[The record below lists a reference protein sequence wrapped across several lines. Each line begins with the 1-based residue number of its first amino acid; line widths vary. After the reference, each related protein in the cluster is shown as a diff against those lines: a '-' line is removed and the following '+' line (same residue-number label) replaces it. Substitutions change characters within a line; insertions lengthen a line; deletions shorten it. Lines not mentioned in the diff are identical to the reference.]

1 MNNILICQ
9 DNFRVDIAQIDPAFW
24 SQNAKQVV
32 QNSEDVNVYKMS
44 PTNNNE
50 KETKSRFS
58 HIEEGLESSLSN
70 EAQSTIS
77 RIVNEVKSLSDV
89 EKLFLY
95 LKLPTGDSCK
105 EFRKTPTIGVQKP
118 NRTQQAQTYTWI
130 KSHLEEDELI
140 CLPKQDVYDDYRS
153 YCENHDIKPLSTA
166 DFGKLMKSVFPN
178 VKPRRLGQRGQSRY
192 CYGGLRKK
200 LDVLPPTLPE
210 LEILSNTAPGNE
222 DDELNTASCQLV
234 CEWAHKL
241 LNANFQGIRDLAEY
255 LISNLCVNS
264 KSVAAFTVIAAME
277 DAGIQ
282 NIKEPSLFSNST
294 GGDRHKETQMLLQRK
309 LQEGKLLRE
318 QKKKLQQ
325 QREENEQK
333 LKESHD
339 RQTPFIT
346 SPSIQQVIKSPVKRL
361 FEDGGSRSKS
371 VQGKTDLQRSQS
383 VMVVQQNKTK
393 QERSKSISE
402 VDVEMVS
409 DENDKS
415 VSSLNSGQQKKTDN
429 NKTNHISARKNHP
442 VDVARNLNIEIPK
455 NVQMDQNILRELT
468 TVQREENTANVNF
481 VHKSNVKTNPRFNIE
496 QRENRNTNN
505 QGESESRNINN
516 RAEIESRISDEVDG
530 NRPVNTNNVLL
541 MEVESEKTSS
551 QIQHI
556 IRKPSL
562 ISANVWNIPVSVKD
576 NNSFNTNIETSVGNE
591 SIKQLLNSNTTV
603 ERTDN
608 DSANLISSANH
619 SSRSAFVPF
628 SQIQSRKDSN
638 VDLCKGPS
646 INLTQSDGQIFIT
659 VPNNF
664 DITKLPSH
672 YLEKIEQ
679 VAGQSQTLRKDN
691 PSSSVTEAPKRTTES
706 LVGKVMFQPVLQSGI
721 IAPSNLVVSSTNMST
736 IATNSSLPAVASSTV
751 AMETKN
757 KGTILPQQLTSSIL
771 PQQVTSEGK
780 LILPAHFN
788 IGGSSGIVL
797 GQGPISDIGK
807 NVNSVPTPAHT
818 VILPVTTSSSS
829 CSQLLK
835 QMARAPEMALLAQQA
850 HNQNVIRRQTLGP
863 IGNQTNNQ
871 NVLRRQTMDLV
882 GNQPNISPSGSIKVA
897 ISASDKTHQSTIQ
910 QFSPGNV
917 VQALLSPNATNA
929 PSINRPVVSLTTLQ
943 SPSANN
949 LPSILRPVVPVSTL
963 QSPIGYNLP
972 SMIRPVVSVPT
983 LQSPIATNQP
993 VVSYP
998 DISMSSV
1005 PLVVPRSSPIS
1016 SVSTSL
1022 TILKSPSQSSMSSFK
1037 VVNSTPSTLCS
1048 IVPLNNQD
1056 TLDTSLH
1063 SNPSTPK
1070 KSTKSRFAL
1079 IRPKASPVKTISTI
1093 LKDTKITPTDN
1104 FVYDKSKS
1112 VSELLKEKRAREAE
1126 LALKNKQHSGAQNV
1140 TGTINIDI
1148 SNSQNMPGT
1157 INPQMCSNVENAT
1170 NIPVSVGSFFVP
1182 ADHRNV
1188 KNLFNVGMSQKLPP
1202 GTSVVNN
1209 DRTDRLQSG
1218 QLQVPP
1224 GIVST
1229 GDVVYVINH
1238 VPQPLEKSPVK
1249 SAVARPNTLSLGQDT
1264 GDRKKGVESPD
1275 LNDDDTMDIED
1286 VLKMYKEKENEME
1299 VSCETPS
1306 KFAKIEDGDQIV
1318 HSRPGSR
1325 CSADIEQGGGRKR
1338 KFFNTD
1344 NGQFRC
1350 FGRKR
1355 LNSGDENDDDVILFD
1370 PLEESNENRRESRSC
1385 TFEIDGSPKTNKT
1398 ITSVLKHKSQH
1409 SPDISMLEIDALIDL
1424 VQPEQPHSVRPLR
1437 KVSSAAVGVNSLSLR
1452 KSQQQLLKEKPLL
1465 DQMINTFL
1473 QKKDRNITDFGS
1485 VDTFNVKHSENFSH
1499 VNIAGKS
1506 NFNFENERLLHDRSK
1521 SFSDAPLSDNLSISQ
1536 LNVPHE
1542 HDLLQSSTGFSIPAD
1557 SELPMEADSDLP
1569 AEIADFITEQVTM
1582 VTGGIMGNDP
1592 NDNVENAKFSKDVE
1606 AIQKKLHNI
1615 SNNEMHSPRNTLQ
1628 NFEINSNQ
1636 MKALQQ
1642 LQSSRPQSRQGSNI
1656 EVNKMGTNRIAD
1668 RPTNVGDVFASPQR
1682 PVSRR
1687 QRTPSV
1693 ERITSQISANSA
1705 LDRRSV
1711 TTPTLF
1717 PSPIHS
1723 TNVRRRE
1730 TSIDRMTNQTPFSDP
1745 GYGSIGASPI
1755 LNPTPVSQSINCDT
1769 SVTSGHNSSF
1779 MSTRADSAQSIAS
1792 DTAMFSPVSSAISP
1806 RFQTSTPYPLQSPS
1820 QTPCRNIIQSPID
1833 GAGPV
1838 QSFVPIQGSQF
1849 QIDSNV
1855 TLIKPVVTVA
1865 MSQSNQ
1871 TSSGPLQAKEQTKL
1885 RKDLIG
1891 IGSILP
1897 RTEHQ
1902 ALQKPPPSYSDA
1914 LLSQLQGNRMD
1925 QNRLSNKGAFDVPSQ
1940 GAFDVPSQ
1948 RNEHVISQQQQDTGN
1963 GNSEQLMVAPFSHR
1977 LALMSTKYGSRKVNR
1992 SSSDLHNRSLPEH
2005 LLQSNDSSL
2014 YPSSGLSQND
2024 EDHEKSLQIESI
2036 KASLQNNSLDLVNF
2050 IPDFDSQDISR
2061 SQNTVEVGVR
2071 RSERKIRHR
2080 KSELAIEKMM
2090 DNDDIEF
2097 IAKRNL
2103 SLDLEHNTSFNEDDL
2118 ETTLEDLKSLDGQYF
2133 THDNQDNRFI

>member
-455 NVQMDQNILRELT
+455 NVQMNQNILRELT

-505 QGESESRNINN
+505 QAESESRNINN

-562 ISANVWNIPVSVKD
+562 IAANVWNIPVSVKD

-897 ISASDKTHQSTIQ
+897 ISAADKTHQSTIQ
-910 QFSPGNV
+910 QFSPGNI

-963 QSPIGYNLP
+963 QSPSGYNLP

-1022 TILKSPSQSSMSSFK
+1022 AILKSPSQSSMSSFK

-1048 IVPLNNQD
+1048 IVPLNNQE

-1188 KNLFNVGMSQKLPP
+1188 KNLFNVGMSQKIPP

-1224 GIVST
+1224 GLVST

-1306 KFAKIEDGDQIV
+1306 KFAKIEDGDQIF

-1668 RPTNVGDVFASPQR
+1668 RPTNVDVFASPQR
-1682 PVSRR
+1682 PVGRR

-2071 RSERKIRHR
+2071 NSERKIRHR
-2080 KSELAIEKMM
+2080 KSDLAIEKMM

>member
-1 MNNILICQ
+1 
-9 DNFRVDIAQIDPAFW
+9 
-24 SQNAKQVV
+24 
-32 QNSEDVNVYKMS
+32 MS
-44 PTNNNE
+44 PTNNNVINE

-105 EFRKTPTIGVQKP
+105 DFRKTPTIGVQKP

-210 LEILSNTAPGNE
+210 LEILSNSAPGNE

-282 NIKEPSLFSNST
+282 NIKEPSLFSNTT
-294 GGDRHKETQMLLQRK
+294 GGDRHRETQMLLQRK

-383 VMVVQQNKTK
+383 VMVVQQQNKTK

-409 DENDKS
+409 DEKDKMA
-415 VSSLNSGQQKKTDN
+415 SSLIIGQQKRSDN
-429 NKTNHISARKNHP
+429 NKNQIMARKNQQ
-442 VDVARNLNIEIPK
+442 VDPARNLNVEIMK

-468 TVQREENTANVNF
+468 TVHGEENTANVNF
-481 VHKSNVKTNPRFNIE
+481 VLECDAKTNPRCNIE
-496 QRENRNTNN
+496 QREN
-505 QGESESRNINN
+505 RNINN
-516 RAEIESRISDEVDG
+516 RAEIESRSSDEVDG
-530 NRPVNTNNVLL
+530 NRPVNNNNVLL

-562 ISANVWNIPVSVKD
+562 ISANVWNIPVSIKD
-576 NNSFNTNIETSVGNE
+576 NNSFDANIETSVGNE
-591 SIKQLLNSNTTV
+591 SIKQLLNSNTSV
-603 ERTDN
+603 ERTEN

-638 VDLCKGPS
+638 SDLCKGPS

-679 VAGQSQTLRKDN
+679 VAGQGQPLKKDR
-691 PSSSVTEAPKRTTES
+691 PSSSLTEAPKRTTEN
-706 LVGKVMFQPVLQSGI
+706 LVGKVLFQPVLQSGI

-736 IATNSSLPAVASSTV
+736 IASSNPLPALASSTIS
-751 AMETKN
+751 METTN
-757 KGTILPQQLTSSIL
+757 KVLKTGTVL
-771 PQQVTSEGK
+771 PQQVTSDGK

-797 GQGPISDIGK
+797 GQGQISDIGK

-835 QMARAPEMALLAQQA
+835 QMARAPEIALLAQQA
-850 HNQNVIRRQTLGP
+850 NNQKVLRRQTIGP
-863 IGNQTNNQ
+863 VGNQANNQ
-871 NVLRRQTMDLV
+871 NVLQRQTIDLV
-882 GNQPNISPSGSIKVA
+882 GNQPNVSSSGSIKVA
-897 ISASDKTHQSTIQ
+897 ISAADKSHQSSNP

-917 VQALLSPNATNA
+917 VQALLSPNATNV
-929 PSINRPVVSLTTLQ
+929 PSINRPVVSLTPLQ

-949 LPSILRPVVPVSTL
+949 LPSIIRPVVPVTSL
-963 QSPIGYNLP
+963 QSPSANILS
-972 SMIRPVVSVPT
+972 SMTRPVVSVST

-993 VVSYP
+993 VMSYP
-998 DISMSSV
+998 DVSKSSV

-1022 TILKSPSQSSMSSFK
+1022 AILNSPSQSSMSSFK
-1037 VVNSTPSTLCS
+1037 VVNSTPTTLCS
-1048 IVPLNNQD
+1048 IVPPNNQE
-1056 TLDTSLH
+1056 TLDNSLH

-1070 KSTKSRFAL
+1070 KSTKSRFAP

-1157 INPQMCSNVENAT
+1157 INPQMCSNVENRT

-1188 KNLFNVGMSQKLPP
+1188 KNLFNVGMPQKIQP
-1202 GTSVVNN
+1202 GTSVVNR

-1218 QLQVPP
+1218 QIQVPP
-1224 GIVST
+1224 GLVST

-1238 VPQPLEKSPVK
+1238 VPQALDKSPVK
-1249 SAVARPNTLSLGQDT
+1249 SMVARPNTLSLVKDS
-1264 GDRKKGVESPD
+1264 GDGGERKKGVESPD

-1325 CSADIEQGGGRKR
+1325 CSADIEQAGGRKR

-1355 LNSGDENDDDVILFD
+1355 LNSGEETDDDVILFD
-1370 PLEESNENRRESRSC
+1370 PLEESSENRRESRSC

-1398 ITSVLKHKSQH
+1398 ITSALKHKSQH

-1473 QKKDRNITDFGS
+1473 QKKDRNIADFGS
-1485 VDTFNVKHSENFSH
+1485 VDGKTSIIQNSEIFQH
-1499 VNIAGKS
+1499 VAIAGKS
-1506 NFNFENERLLHDRSK
+1506 NFHFETESLLHDRSK
-1521 SFSDAPLSDNLSISQ
+1521 SFSDAPLSENMSISH

-1542 HDLLQSSTGFSIPAD
+1542 HDVLQSSTGFAIPTD

-1569 AEIADFITEQVTM
+1569 EEIADFITEQVTM
-1582 VTGGIMGNDP
+1582 VTGGIMGNNP
-1592 NDNVENAKFSKDVE
+1592 NDNVENAKFSKEVE
-1606 AIQKKLHNI
+1606 AIQKNFHNI
-1615 SNNEMHSPRNTLQ
+1615 SNNEMHNARNTLQ

-1636 MKALQQ
+1636 LKALQQ
-1642 LQSSRPQSRQGSNI
+1642 LQSSRPQSRQETNI
-1656 EVNKMGTNRIAD
+1656 EVNKIGTSRVSD
-1668 RPTNVGDVFASPQR
+1668 RPTNKGDVKFASPQR

-1693 ERITSQISANSA
+1693 ERITSQISVNSA

-1730 TSIDRMTNQTPFSDP
+1730 TSVDRMTNQTPFSDP

-1779 MSTRADSAQSIAS
+1779 MSNRADSAQSIAS

-1806 RFQTSTPYPLQSPS
+1806 RFQTSTPYPLQSPCP
-1820 QTPCRNIIQSPID
+1820 TPCRNIIQSPID
-1833 GAGPV
+1833 AVGPV
-1838 QSFVPIQGSQF
+1838 QSFVPIQGSQL

-1871 TSSGPLQAKEQTKL
+1871 TSSGPLQAKEQNKL

-1948 RNEHVISQQQQDTGN
+1948 RNEQAISQQQQDTGN

-1992 SSSDLHNRSLPEH
+1992 NSSDLHNRSLPEN

-2014 YPSSGLSQND
+2014 LPNSGLSQND

-2036 KASLQNNSLDLVNF
+2036 KASLQNNSLDLGNF
-2050 IPDFDSQDISR
+2050 IPDFDSQDFSS
-2061 SQNTVEVGVR
+2061 SQNLAEVRVR

-2080 KSELAIEKMM
+2080 KSDLAIEKMM
-2090 DNDDIEF
+2090 DDDDIEF

-2103 SLDLEHNTSFNEDDL
+2103 SLDLENNTSFNEDDL